1 VVSGAA
7 IRRVFEPPGGGLLRS
22 SDFTLRIS
30 RRGGRIER
38 VEAEGRG
45 YGHGVGMCQWGA
57 IGRARAGQRY
67 DEILLS
73 YYPGAELRKI
83 Y

>member
-1 VVSGAA
+1 MSGGA
-7 IRRVFEPPGGGLLRS
+7 IRRVLEPPAGGLLRS
-22 SDFTLRIS
+22 NDFTLRITRS
-30 RRGGRIER
+30 GGRIEQ

-57 IGRARAGQRY
+57 IGRARAGQPY
-67 DEILLS
+67 SEILLS
-73 YYPGAELRKI
+73 YYPGAELRKA